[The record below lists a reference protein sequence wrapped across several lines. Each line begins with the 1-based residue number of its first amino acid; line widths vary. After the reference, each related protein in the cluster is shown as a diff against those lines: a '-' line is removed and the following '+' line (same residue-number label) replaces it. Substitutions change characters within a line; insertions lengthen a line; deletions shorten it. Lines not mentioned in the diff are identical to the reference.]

1 MDCLPINCNLIEWA
15 RGGMLWAM
23 TKSLPTALT
32 PTRLQAL
39 AAEHG
44 TPLWVYDA
52 ATIRARAVSLKRFDV
67 VRFAQKACSNIHV
80 LKLLREAGVKVD
92 SVSRGE
98 VLRAL
103 AAGYQTGGD
112 EIVFTADLLDHAT
125 LATVVE
131 HRIPVNAGSI
141 DMLHQL
147 GEASPG
153 HPVWLR
159 INPGFGHG
167 HSHKTNT
174 GGEHSKHGIWHADL
188 AEALA
193 AIRQHGLKL
202 VGLHMHIGSGVDYT
216 HLAQVGQAMVGLV
229 KQTVEAGHDL
239 HAISAGGGLSIPY
252 REGDAG
258 IDVEHYFGLWD
269 ASRREAE
276 ALVGHALTLE
286 LEPGRYLVAESA
298 VLLAE
303 VRAVKNAG
311 ANRFVLV
318 DAGFNELMRPAMYGS
333 FHAMTLLPQD
343 GVVRLVQETV
353 VAGPLCE
360 SGDVF
365 TQAAGG
371 EVLTRALPEAKVGD
385 LLVIHDAGAYG
396 ASMSSNYNSRPL
408 AAEVL
413 VDGGTSRLIRRRQ
426 TVEELLALE
435 L

>member
-1 MDCLPINCNLIEWA
+1 
-15 RGGMLWAM
+15 M
-23 TKSLPTALT
+23 TKPLPAALS
-32 PTRLQAL
+32 PARLQAL

-52 ATIRARAVSLKRFDV
+52 ATIRERAASLRRFDV
-67 VRFAQKACSNIHV
+67 VRFAQKACSNIHI

-92 SVSRGE
+92 AVSRGE
-98 VLRAL
+98 ILRAL
-103 AAGYQTGGD
+103 AAGYVPGGE

-141 DMLHQL
+141 DMLEQL
-147 GEASPG
+147 GATSPG
-153 HPVWLR
+153 HAVWLR

-188 AEALA
+188 GAALA
-193 AIRQHGLKL
+193 AVRRHGLKL

-229 KQTVEAGHDL
+229 RQTVAAGHDL

-258 IDVEHYFGLWD
+258 IDVDHYFGLWD
-269 ASRREAE
+269 SARREAQ

-318 DAGFNELMRPAMYGS
+318 DAGFNELMRPAMYGA
-333 FHAMTLLPQD
+333 FHAMSLIGASGAAQP
-343 GVVRLVQETV
+343 TV

-365 TQAAGG
+365 TQGPGG
-371 EVLTRALPEAKVGD
+371 EVLTRDLPAAAVGD

-413 VDGGTSRLIRRRQ
+413 VDCELSRVIRRRQ

-435 L
+435 I